1 MFCGCYCK
9 DRIAG
14 FVEKAEDREKLVVRI
29 RKGKCNMTAREM
41 MSAFFHEMFQAKNLL
56 RKEASLF

>member
-1 MFCGCYCK
+1 VDVTAK
-9 DRIAG
+9 IVAG

-29 RKGKCNMTAREM
+29 RRGNCNMTAMEM
-41 MSAFFHEMFQAKNLL
+41 MSAFFHEMFHTKNLL